1 MGNVFIALARR
12 YTDEAALNEDLP
24 GYADKIET
32 ELKRAEERFQAALGH
47 KGDMYDAAIGAGQVE
62 FERAKLAA
70 NYLVKP
76 VRWVRAVLLCS
87 RSESHAQGLAH
98 FVMASQPHS
107 HACQVSPGVAAL

>member
-12 YTDEAALNEDLP
+12 YMDEAALKEDLP
-24 GYADKIET
+24 GYAEKVET
-32 ELKRAEERFQAALGH
+32 ELKRAEERFQAALGY

-76 VRWVRAVLLCS
+76 VRWVLMNQFCGLLLL
-87 RSESHAQGLAH
+87 EI
-98 FVMASQPHS
+98 
-107 HACQVSPGVAAL
+107 